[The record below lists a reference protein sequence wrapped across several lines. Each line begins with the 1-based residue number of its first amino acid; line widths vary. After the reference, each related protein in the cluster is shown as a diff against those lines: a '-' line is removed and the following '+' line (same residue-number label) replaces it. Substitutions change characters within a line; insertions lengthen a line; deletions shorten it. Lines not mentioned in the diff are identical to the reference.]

1 MFDIKD
7 QIKFFG
13 VQPRRLDRTI
23 QLFGGALSGGLF
35 MLFSAAVAI
44 SAFQLISGVCNY
56 KSIERLRN
64 VLRKQLEQQLH
75 LLGFLRAKCTGSHEQ
90 KLVYLRIPVSSG
102 FLENTNIKTF

>member
-56 KSIERLRN
+56 KKHRTPERC
-64 VLRKQLEQQLH
+64 
-75 LLGFLRAKCTGSHEQ
+75 FAKATRTATAFVG
-90 KLVYLRIPVSSG
+90 VFAR
-102 FLENTNIKTF
+102 